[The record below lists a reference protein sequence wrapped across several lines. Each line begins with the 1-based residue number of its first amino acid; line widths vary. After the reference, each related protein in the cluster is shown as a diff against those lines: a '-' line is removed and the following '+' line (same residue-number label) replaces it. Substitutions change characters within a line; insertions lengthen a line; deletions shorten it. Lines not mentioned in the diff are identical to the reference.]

1 MSNIS
6 WSKTVGNWGV
16 NKEITDETDK
26 LIRTPIKKQELDKSE
41 LVEKLNMIRN
51 NYLELLKTSNELY
64 QNFSNKDLSDSIIS
78 LESALDAL
86 ENITVK

>member
-41 LVEKLNMIRN
+41 LVKKLNMIRN
-51 NYLELLKTSNELY
+51 NYLEILKTSNELY